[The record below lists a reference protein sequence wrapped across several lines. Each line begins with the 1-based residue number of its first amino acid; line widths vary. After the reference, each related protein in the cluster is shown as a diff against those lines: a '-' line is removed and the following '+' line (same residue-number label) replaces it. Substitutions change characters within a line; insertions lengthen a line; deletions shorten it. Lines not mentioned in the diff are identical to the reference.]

1 MEKEKKQNIAI
12 IAMSILIL
20 ILIIL
25 IILILTGVINFNKSS
40 EIDNNKMDNNIVEND
55 VEDDEIDDIS
65 TKEKEYLIITA
76 DSVRI
81 RDKASTKGKILGTV
95 NKKSKVELID
105 FNDGSSG
112 NGCTDNWYKV
122 LYKGNVGYVCGQYA
136 VEEDEY
142 VDADLKNA
150 NKIKNTDVKNLLNIV
165 RRTNSYE
172 PNYLETSLS
181 KMDGSSLLTIVINNI
196 DSYEREKYFKEMTEK
211 MKDNIIS
218 KNSYF
223 TEIDN
228 SGLLYHYLD
237 YDSNKLFTRIKE
249 VFNKDKSEIKFDF
262 SKLYCFNYSY
272 ISNVDI
278 IYRME
283 NCGGP
288 AAYYTEIVQSYEE
301 KDGSV
306 IVITEIDS
314 IIDDVTDLE
323 VDGMKLKY
331 TFKKNSSGKYY
342 VSEIEK
348 YS

>member
-55 VEDDEIDDIS
+55 VEDDEIDDNS

-142 VDADLKNA
+142 VDTDLKNA

-165 RRTNSYE
+165 RRTNSYD

-181 KMDGSSLLTIVINNI
+181 KMDGSVLLTIAIHSLGYVDNYMKEITSNTIN
-196 DSYEREKYFKEMTEK
+196 E
-211 MKDNIIS
+211 IIK
-218 KNSYF
+218 KNSSF
-223 TEIDN
+223 SEEDI
-228 SGLLYHYLD
+228 GLLYRYFD
-237 YDSNKLFTRIKE
+237 YDSNKLFSKIKE
-249 VFNKDKSEIKFDF
+249 IFNKEKDELVFDKN
-262 SKLYCFNYSY
+262 KLTCFNFSY
-272 ISNVDI
+272 ISNMDI
-278 IYRME
+278 IYEME

-314 IIDDVTDLE
+314 IINDVTDLE

-331 TFKKNSSGKYY
+331 TFKKNSDGKYY